1 MNSTRN
7 NTKYIIIHQTIT
19 DSIVKDLATMI
30 MFIGLMTFNHMSLGG
45 STIIDVLFIFLVLTF
60 LSSKNN
66 YAFEGTKDEAIKYL
80 KGVEK

>member
-1 MNSTRN
+1 MKY

-45 STIIDVLFIFLVLTF
+45 STIVDVLFIFLVLAF
-60 LSSKNN
+60 LSGKNN

-80 KGVEK
+80 KGIK

>member
-1 MNSTRN
+1 MKY

-45 STIIDVLFIFLVLTF
+45 STIVDVLFIFLVLAF
-60 LSSKNN
+60 LSGKNN

-80 KGVEK
+80 KGIE

>member
-1 MNSTRN
+1 MQH

-30 MFIGLMTFNHMSLGG
+30 MFIGLMTFNHISLGG
-45 STIIDVLFIFLVLTF
+45 STIIDILFIFLVLAF
-60 LSSKNN
+60 LSGKNN

-80 KGVEK
+80 KGIE

>member
-1 MNSTRN
+1 MKY

-45 STIIDVLFIFLVLTF
+45 STIVDVLFIFLVLAF
-60 LSSKNN
+60 LSGKNN
-66 YAFEGTKDEAIKYL
+66 YAFEATKDEAIKYL
-80 KGVEK
+80 KGIE

>member
-1 MNSTRN
+1 MKY

-30 MFIGLMTFNHMSLGG
+30 MFIGLMTFNHMSLGV
-45 STIIDVLFIFLVLTF
+45 STIVDVLFIFLVLAF
-60 LSSKNN
+60 LSGKNN

-80 KGVEK
+80 KGIK

>member
-1 MNSTRN
+1 MKH
-7 NTKYIIIHQTIT
+7 NTKYIIIHETII

-45 STIIDVLFIFLVLTF
+45 STIVDVLFIFLVLAF
-60 LSSKNN
+60 LSGKNN

-80 KGVEK
+80 EGIK

>member
-1 MNSTRN
+1 MKH

-45 STIIDVLFIFLVLTF
+45 STIVDVLFIFLALAF
-60 LSSKNN
+60 LSGKNN

-80 KGVEK
+80 EGIK